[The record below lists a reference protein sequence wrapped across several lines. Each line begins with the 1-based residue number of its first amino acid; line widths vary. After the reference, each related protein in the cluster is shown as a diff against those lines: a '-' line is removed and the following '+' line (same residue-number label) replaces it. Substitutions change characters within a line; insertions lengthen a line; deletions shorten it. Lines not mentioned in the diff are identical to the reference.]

1 MLMTGYSQT
10 LSKTQQSGKQLD
22 AIDRRIVVAT
32 QAGLPLVAE
41 PYDALAE
48 QLGLATAEVLQR
60 LAAMQASG
68 IIRRIA
74 AVPNHY
80 ALGYTANGMS
90 VWNVTDERISELGRQ
105 VGALDYVSH
114 CYHRPRH
121 LPLWPYNLFAM
132 VHGRNRGDVE
142 AKVTGIATLLGEHCR
157 GHDVLYSKRILKKTG
172 LRLKG

>member
-1 MLMTGYSQT
+1 MLMTAYSQT
-10 LSKTQQSGKQLD
+10 LSKAQQSDKQLD
-22 AIDRRIVVAT
+22 ATDRRIIVAT

-41 PYDALAE
+41 PYKALAE
-48 QLGLATAEVLQR
+48 QLGLATDEVLQR

-132 VHGRNRGDVE
+132 VHGRNSPDVE
-142 AKVTGIATLLGEHCR
+142 AKVAGIATLLGEHCR
-157 GHDVLYSKRILKKTG
+157 GHEVLYSKRILKKTG